1 MREQVNNNPATRKRE
16 MSMSANPERQ
26 VSTEPQPVSIH
37 PETGGVS
44 VVNPSR
50 EEEVRL
56 RAYEIYLER
65 GQQPGHELDD
75 WLLAESE
82 LENRVLRLAQAN

>member
-1 MREQVNNNPATRKRE
+1 
-16 MSMSANPERQ
+16 MSANPKGQ

>member
-1 MREQVNNNPATRKRE
+1 
-16 MSMSANPERQ
+16 MSANLKRQ
-26 VSTEPQPVSIH
+26 GSTEIQPTSTH
-37 PETGGVS
+37 SETGRVS

-65 GQQPGHELDD
+65 GQQPGLS
-75 WLLAESE
+75 WTIGFKPNANLNAGCCGS
-82 LENRVLRLAQAN
+82 RRLTRTCLYL